1 MRSSVWVLGGVK
13 INFLYSGSRGDG
25 TMTIM
30 TVIVSSVSES
40 LSDVCTAELL
50 GEGGIGAH
58 GNMATP
64 GISTPYTIL
73 TLAYLH
79 HTLQCHIYP
88 TPRATLLLL
97 SLVLG

>member
-13 INFLYSGSRGDG
+13 INFLYSGSRGDD

-40 LSDVCTAELL
+40 LSDVFTSD
-50 GEGGIGAH
+50 GGGGGGSIIGSRAH

-64 GISTPYTIL
+64 GISTLSTPYIIL

-88 TPRATLLLL
+88 KPRAT
-97 SLVLG
+97 

>member
-1 MRSSVWVLGGVK
+1 MMRSSVWVLGGVK
-13 INFLYSGSRGDG
+13 INFLYSGSRGDD

-50 GEGGIGAH
+50 GEGGSGAH

-64 GISTPYTIL
+64 GISTP
-73 TLAYLH
+73 
-79 HTLQCHIYP
+79 
-88 TPRATLLLL
+88 
-97 SLVLG
+97 